1 MATLENSSSIE
12 QSEGGGVRER
22 LRMDVEG
29 AKDAMVWLF
38 LCWRVNETMPGS
50 LR

>member
-29 AKDAMVWLF
+29 AKDAMVVFVL
-38 LCWRVNETMPGS
+38 S
-50 LR
+50 Y

>member
-38 LCWRVNETMPGS
+38 LCC
-50 LR
+50 LRSKRQCG